1 MLALRGGTKPGAES
15 VKLNHLLVALSR
27 APPLMFLAPL
37 QSAALCFGLV
47 GLPMNGQDVA
57 T

>member
-1 MLALRGGTKPGAES
+1 MLTLRGGTKPGAES